1 MKIKLIANGII
12 NLITATGL
20 VLFFIGFFKIV
31 NKALDVADN
40 PIEYVFKILKSDA
53 GFETLLSSAY
63 MAIAG
68 IVIMAITWM
77 VQIVVG
83 IFIISTSKSVRHN
96 RWLVLVTG
104 ALSLVGGLGGL
115 NAIFSF
121 VGAWLIKEKKR
132 K

>member
-20 VLFFIGFFKIV
+20 ILFFIGFFRIF

-40 PIEYVFKILKSDA
+40 PIEYVFKILKSEA
-53 GFETLLSSAY
+53 GFDELLSSAY

-68 IVIMAITWM
+68 VVLMAITWM

-83 IFIISTSKSVRHN
+83 ILIISTSKSVKHN
-96 RWLVLVTG
+96 RWLVLVSG
-104 ALSLVGGLGGL
+104 CISIIGGLGGL

-121 VGAWLIKEKKR
+121 MAAWLIKEKKH